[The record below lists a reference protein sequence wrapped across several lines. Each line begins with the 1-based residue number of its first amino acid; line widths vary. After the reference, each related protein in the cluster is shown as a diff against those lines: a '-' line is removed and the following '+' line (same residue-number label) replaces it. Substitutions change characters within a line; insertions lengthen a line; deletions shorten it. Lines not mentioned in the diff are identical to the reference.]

1 MAIEQTH
8 LIDEKVDA
16 LSSDDFIEMVRLRN
30 NLLVIAKM
38 IRRVIIEDDPK
49 ARVEEIIA
57 DLSQTVRLDDSRQR
71 FSSSSGVVI
80 LTDEEANW
88 LRGEACKWS
97 S

>member
-8 LIDEKVDA
+8 LVDEKA
-16 LSSDDFIEMVRLRN
+16 GTLSSDDFIEMVRLRN

-38 IRRVIIEDDPK
+38 IRRVIVADDPK

-57 DLSQTVRLDDSRQR
+57 DLSQIVRLDDPGQR
-71 FSSSSGVVI
+71 FSSPSGVVI
-80 LTDEEANW
+80 LTDEEADW
-88 LRGEACKWS
+88 LHEEACKWS